1 MPMARSVSARV
12 ARQPRPRSGGELI
25 AHQRDRFTVVL
36 AAVAAG
42 RVEVLRLHR
51 DGLIHDTVLH
61 TLEHELD
68 LEEMIARR
76 HVGEPQNPF

>member
-1 MPMARSVSARV
+1 MNSAST
-12 ARQPRPRSGGELI
+12 AISPPPRIER
-25 AHQRDRFTVVL
+25 TVVL

-51 DGLIHDTVLH
+51 DGFIHDTVLH

-68 LEEMIARR
+68 LEETAARR
-76 HVGEPQNPF
+76 HLEEP